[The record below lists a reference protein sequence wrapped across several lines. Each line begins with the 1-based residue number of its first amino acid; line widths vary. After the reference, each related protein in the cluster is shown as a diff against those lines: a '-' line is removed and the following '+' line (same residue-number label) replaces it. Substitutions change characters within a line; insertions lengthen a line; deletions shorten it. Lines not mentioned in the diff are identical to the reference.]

1 MRAIVGRALSWAFLL
16 SVSWAGLPA
25 AAAQTAGPLVQ
36 HRQCLACHQVDRKRV
51 GPSFAAIA
59 ERYAGNE
66 ATDNAA
72 AADYLARA
80 IRQGSRQKW
89 GAVPMP
95 AQPGVS
101 EDEALR
107 LATWI
112 IELANHGGTGKR

>member
-25 AAAQTAGPLVQ
+25 AASQTMEPLAQ

-59 ERYAGNE
+59 ERYAGNA

-72 AADYLARA
+72 VADYMALS

-112 IELANHGGTGKR
+112 LELANQGGTGKR